1 MAIKS
6 IVCCCGM
13 GFGTSLLAK
22 MNVEKALGNIG
33 INGVDVEHSTL
44 SEAKSMKFDLYV
56 VSKDL
61 EAQTTDLSNVLIVN
75 NLMDTAEIETKLKA
89 AFGK

>member
-1 MAIKS
+1 
-6 IVCCCGM
+6 M

-33 INGVDVEHSTL
+33 IKGVDVEHSTL
-44 SEAKSMKFDLYV
+44 TEAKSMKFDLYV

-61 EAQTTDLSNVLIVN
+61 EAQTKGLSNVVIVN
-75 NLMDTAEIETKLKA
+75 NLMDIKDLETKLKA
-89 AFGK
+89 AFGL